1 MSRKTNFTLN
11 SKEQAVLGVLDV
23 FKKKGDKGL
32 ASLSDIAAKAFAKKG
47 TSSGTKGNSWVRNS
61 LRKPMRLGLVAHHGA
76 RTGLYYRTD
85 VKLADLI
92 AKQASTSKSEGSE
105 SRSRA

>member
-1 MSRKTNFTLN
+1 MSHKTNFTLN
-11 SKEQAVLGVLDV
+11 PKEQAVVGALDV

-32 ASLSDIAAKAFAKKG
+32 ASLSDIAAKAFTKKG
-47 TSSGTKGNSWVRNS
+47 TSSSTKGNSWVRNS
-61 LRKPMRLGLVAHHGA
+61 LRKLMRFGLVAHHGA

-92 AKQASTSKSEGSE
+92 AKQASKSEGSE
-105 SRSRA
+105 SRSGA